1 MKPNF
6 FILKLISLTSRISII
21 DRNNILNNISINS
34 FPKVGGTWICNEISK
49 NTFFSYTTGGSLEIS
64 KTIKRI
70 HTLKKLSN
78 EINIFRDPRDTY
90 LSYYFYHREP
100 VYDYFNAKE
109 ISTFRKIKQ
118 KYKLNSFDEEFST
131 FIKML
136 ESREIYPFFSLNDF
150 FKKKKDNFFITFEEM
165 KIDQKKTIKKILDKL
180 NITSNYIKDSE
191 EKLFTDI
198 NSKNNK
204 TKLRKGAV
212 GDWNNYLNDSHQR
225 FFLNH
230 YQDYMNF
237 FNYY

>member
-1 MKPNF
+1 MKPNK
-6 FILKLISLTSRISII
+6 IKLKLISLASRISLI
-21 DRNNILNNISINS
+21 DRYNILNNINVNS
-34 FPKVGGTWICNEISK
+34 FPKTGGTWICDELYKITGK
-49 NTFFSYTTGGSLEIS
+49 YHKTGGSL
-64 KTIKRI
+64 KFKNTINRI
-70 HTLKKLSN
+70 HSLKKFPAA
-78 EINIFRDPRDTY
+78 INIFRDPRDTY
-90 LSYYFYHREP
+90 LSYYFYHKEP

-136 ESREIYPFFSLNDF
+136 ENREIYPFFSLNDF

-180 NITSNYIKDSE
+180 NIKSNNIKDSE
-191 EKLFTDI
+191 EKFFTDI

-204 TKLRKGAV
+204 TKLRKGIV

-230 YQDYMNF
+230 YQDYMKF
-237 FNYY
+237 FNYH